1 MQAFDELIQSDRF
14 LWEQLEPHLESIT
27 SPRSTEFLA
36 QLKKLILTS
45 SYALDQLVKYPEL
58 VTGLEKLD
66 AFKLETEV
74 LVESLADL
82 TDHDQIKQQLRL
94 FRHRKLL
101 EIIYLDTGGY
111 DDVESTLKHLSALA
125 DLIIQQ
131 ALFKAEQTLSHKH
144 GQPVDSQGNDMTL
157 NIIGMGKLGGKELN
171 FSSDIDLICCYAEDG
186 QLKGFGQLSYNQY
199 FNQVT
204 KLFKQYLHE
213 TTTDGFVYRV
223 DLRLRPWGDSG
234 PIVLTHSAFEHYYQ
248 LHGREWEQYAM
259 VKARVITG
267 SETDKQHLESILTP
281 FVYRRYHDYRVFD
294 GLAQLKNKIDRQARS
309 KRTRSN
315 IKVGQG
321 GIREIEFFVQAF
333 QILKGGRNHQLQT
346 PSIFR
351 AFDTLLEQ
359 QITDQES
366 VVQMRESYCFLRILE
381 NRIQMMNDQQT
392 HDIPDNDNAR
402 KRIAVSLGYDA
413 WEQVEQRLEYH
424 SNQVK
429 QIFNTLFHNPD
440 QVQEQPSRQISP
452 DEMAEEQHLEWIESL
467 GFSDPDSI
475 HKQLQAFYQSKALVF
490 MSMNAKKR
498 FHSFFPEL
506 LRLVCCYDEQASL
519 LEKLLG
525 LLSSIAGRSVY
536 FELLNQNKPLLEK
549 LVHIFD
555 SSAWIASEVT
565 QHPILL
571 ESMLYPEAL
580 EERFNPDQLRT
591 SLSVQLKNIEGDEEM
606 ELDVLR
612 QFKRAQTIT
621 IASASLAGEITTL
634 QVSHY
639 LSELAELI
647 LQAVY
652 DLSLNQ
658 LTHQY
663 GQPEFELDGDKQ
675 AAALGVIGYG
685 KLGGYELHYQSDLDI
700 IFLHNSKGSRQQTN
714 GKRCIDNTTFFSR
727 VAQKIISKISL
738 LTAAGKLY
746 EIDTRLRPDGASG
759 MLVSSLSAYEYY
771 QREKAWVWEHQAII
785 RARFI
790 AGDER
795 IKPEFD
801 QVREQIIMLERD
813 ETELRKEV
821 LSMRERI
828 YQARNPSEGE
838 TINVKHSRGCIVDIE
853 FLVQY
858 WILKN
863 ANKVA
868 SLYESTDNNA
878 LITRLADLKLIDQED
893 LQLREIYQNYHKWLH
908 TRVLQNQSADMPAA
922 HVQNEINLVK
932 ACWNKTFNR

>member
-14 LWEQLEPHLESIT
+14 LWEQLETHLESID
-27 SPRSTEFLA
+27 PPLSTEFLTH
-36 QLKKLILTS
+36 LKKLILTS
-45 SYALDQLVKYPEL
+45 SYALDKLVKYPEIIA
-58 VTGLEKLD
+58 GLGNLD
-66 AFKLETEV
+66 EFKLNAEE
-74 LVESLADL
+74 LVESLANL
-82 TDHDQIKQQLRL
+82 TDQEQIKKQLRL

-101 EIIYLDTGGY
+101 EIIYLDTCGF
-111 DDVESTLKHLSALA
+111 DDVESTLKHLSELA

-131 ALFKAEQTLSHKH
+131 ALFKAEQILSRKH
-144 GQPVDSQGNDMTL
+144 GQPVDSQGENMTL

-186 QLKGFGQLSYNQY
+186 QLKSFGQLSYNQY
-199 FNQVT
+199 FNLVT
-204 KLFKQYLHE
+204 KLFKQFLHE
-213 TTTDGFVYRV
+213 TTSDGFVYRV

-234 PIVLTHSAFEHYYQ
+234 PIVLTHSAFEHYYE

-259 VKARVITG
+259 VKARIITG
-267 SETDKQHLESILTP
+267 SMADKQYLESILTP

-309 KRTRSN
+309 KKTRSN
-315 IKVGQG
+315 IKIGQG

-346 PSIFR
+346 PSIFL

-359 QITDQES
+359 QITDQAS

-392 HDIPDNDNAR
+392 HDIPDNDNTR
-402 KRIAVSLGYDA
+402 ERIATSLGYDA
-413 WEQVEQRLEYH
+413 WDQIEQRLNYH
-424 SNQVK
+424 SSQVK
-429 QIFNTLFHNPD
+429 EIFTTLFHNPD
-440 QVQEQPSRQISP
+440 KAQQPSSRQTSP
-452 DEMAEEQHLEWIESL
+452 DEMTEEQHFEWVESL

-475 HKQLQAFYQSKALVF
+475 HQQLQQFYHSKALVF

-506 LRLVCCYDEQASL
+506 LGLVCSYNEQRSL

-555 SSAWIASEVT
+555 SSAWIASEVS

-571 ESMLYPEAL
+571 ETMLYPEAL
-580 EERFNPDQLRT
+580 EERFDPDQLRT
-591 SLSVQLKNIEGDEEM
+591 SLLVQLKNVEGDEEM

-652 DLSLNQ
+652 ELSLNQ
-658 LTHQY
+658 LTRQH
-663 GQPEFELDGDKQ
+663 GLPEFELDGEKHT
-675 AAALGVIGYG
+675 AALAVIGYG

-700 IFLHNSKGSRQQTN
+700 IFLHNSKGTRQQTN
-714 GKRCIDNTTFFSR
+714 GERCIDNATFFSR
-727 VAQKIISKISL
+727 IAQKIISKITL

-759 MLVSSLSAYEYY
+759 MLVSSLSAYRHY

-801 QVREQIIMLERD
+801 QIREDILMLERD
-813 ETELRKEV
+813 ETELRNEV

-828 YQARNPSEGE
+828 YEARNPSEGN
-838 TINVKHSRGCIVDIE
+838 TINVKHSRGCMVDIE

-858 WILKN
+858 WVLKN

-932 ACWNKTFNR
+932 ACWNKTFT